1 MIKCTCDYCG
11 KEFER
16 FACEVKR
23 AKNHFCCKQ
32 CEADWRKT
40 LCYGTKKKNEILYGK
55 DYAIILIESVAVFNN
70 NPMACQVDLE
80 DVEELSKYYWRLKYD
95 KRHPDLTGYVETRR
109 RGKRIF
115 MHRLLMNPTNG
126 QVVDHINGNTFDNR
140 KKNLRIC
147 DQATNC
153 LNRQDVT
160 NIHFMKRDKIY
171 YVHFTINRKMK
182 VICRTKDYNEAEK
195 YAMLGRKLINQGK
208 LDELLNMPC
217 KCIELPKNNT
227 SGFLGVTKSRNKY
240 QAWYKCKYL
249 GTFDTPE
256 EAYKRRLEVQ
266 EAHLLEND

>member
-55 DYAIILIESVAVFNN
+55 DYAIILIESVTAFNN

-95 KRHPDLTGYVETRR
+95 KRHPDLTGYVETQR
-109 RGKRIF
+109 RGQRIF
-115 MHRLLMNPTNG
+115 MHRFLMNPTNG
-126 QVVDHINGNTFDNR
+126 QVVDHINGNPFDNR

-147 DQATNC
+147 SQSINC
-153 LNRQDVT
+153 KNQQNAK
-160 NIHFMKRDKIY
+160 NIYYNKRDNVYI
-171 YVHFTINRKMK
+171 VSFSINRKTK
-182 VICRTKDYNEAEK
+182 YICYTRDYKEAEK
-195 YAMLGRKLINQGK
+195 YALWGRKLLAQNRVE
-208 LDELLNMPC
+208 ELLSTPC
-217 KCIELPKNNT
+217 KCLKHSYQRQNN
-227 SGFLGVTKSRNKY
+227 V
-240 QAWYKCKYL
+240 
-249 GTFDTPE
+249 
-256 EAYKRRLEVQ
+256 
-266 EAHLLEND
+266 